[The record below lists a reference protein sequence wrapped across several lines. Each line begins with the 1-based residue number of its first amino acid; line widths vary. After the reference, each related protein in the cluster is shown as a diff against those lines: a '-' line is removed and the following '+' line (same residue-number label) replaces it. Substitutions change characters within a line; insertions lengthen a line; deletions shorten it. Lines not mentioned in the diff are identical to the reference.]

1 MPTSR
6 READATQTAP
16 SDDAPAERIPPG
28 TEEPTYPLPPA
39 ANSRRIAV
47 KAADKAAF
55 TMLCAGW
62 EPVIVEAQRSRYEQ
76 GSANDDGHP

>member
-1 MPTSR
+1 MTRSPNAYSP
-6 READATQTAP
+6 AP
-16 SDDAPAERIPPG
+16 KNQPIRS
-28 TEEPTYPLPPA
+28 PPA

-55 TMLCAGW
+55 AMLCAGW
-62 EPVIVEAQRSRYEQ
+62 EPVIVEAERSRYEQ